1 MAFKIKKSSRADW
14 QKNWGSS
21 IAVKVTAPVFWI
33 LISVGLIIATVIQNK
48 FANDL
53 PNLISADADRVA
65 YAASK
70 YLLELEGGQPL
81 DLKSVIDKSM
91 ENTYFVGGKITAEFR
106 TVKLGINSPT
116 TDQLEKI
123 TRFVPYT
130 NKLEGGDSLIAK
142 LTLYHHPYE
151 FIIKANRKNM
161 LVTYGITFFLF
172 GLILA
177 SLIHAIVTKPI
188 FNLVSAI
195 KAVSEGD
202 MSSRLVED
210 RQDEFGE
217 LTSLFNKMLDKLQN
231 KQEELTRA
239 VNVAESASKA
249 KSAFL
254 TNMSHEIRTP
264 LTAILGFSGL
274 LKEGNLP
281 SSQLKQYA
289 DSIMRAGN
297 HLHQIINDILDM
309 SKIEAGQLV
318 IDNTEV
324 NLFDVLKDVEYLMR
338 PHVEDKNLVFRVKY
352 VFPLPRLI
360 ITDPTRLKQIL
371 LNLCSNSIKFTSD
384 GNIEITVTSANN
396 NSSIRFDVT
405 DTGVGMSQTEV
416 DKLFIPF
423 SQADN
428 STTRQYGG
436 SGLGLSI
443 CKELVNHLGGDI
455 ECQSRKGIGSR
466 FTFTINPGDITAG
479 QWVEDLGSEQIGS
492 TGPLIKIEPGSLQG
506 RVLLAE
512 DTLDNQ
518 RLISMYITRAGATPV
533 VVENGK
539 QALDAALKEEFD
551 LIIMDMQMPV
561 MGGLDATT
569 KLRSSGYSKPII
581 ALTANALREDRE
593 KSQQAGI
600 DVYLTKPVDLNR
612 FNMVLTAFLKT
623 RNKQSQ
629 VMSTSMASNCD
640 FDDFTND
647 PEYQLLQSQFE
658 SDLPHKL
665 EAISKSASRK
675 DWVELKSLVHK
686 LKGLGSSFGYPEL
699 SRIAETIQTDLVM
712 ENYHHIENH
721 VEQLNLCYQSVSTV
735 NRKTSNF

>member
-1 MAFKIKKSSRADW
+1 MVFKIKKPSQADW

-48 FANDL
+48 FADEL
-53 PNLISADADRVA
+53 PNLIASDADRVA

-81 DLKSVIDKSM
+81 DLQNVIEKSM
-91 ENTYFVGGKITAEFR
+91 KSTYFVAGEITAEFR
-106 TVKLGINSPT
+106 TVKLGVFNVSKN
-116 TDQLEKI
+116 QLEKI

-142 LTLYHHPYE
+142 LTLYHHPYQY
-151 FIIKANRKNM
+151 IIKANRKNM
-161 LVTYGITFFLF
+161 LVSYGITFFLF
-172 GLILA
+172 GLLLA

-195 KAVSEGD
+195 KAVSKGD
-202 MSSRLVED
+202 MSSRLIED

-231 KQEELTRA
+231 KQEELTLA
-239 VNVAESASKA
+239 VNVAESASNA

-274 LKEGNLP
+274 LKEGNIP
-281 SSQLKQYA
+281 GQQMKQYA
-289 DSIMRAGN
+289 DSIIRAGN

-318 IDNTEV
+318 IDNNAV
-324 NLFDVLKDVEYLMR
+324 NLFDLLKDIEYLMR
-338 PHVEDKNLVFRVKY
+338 PNAEEKQLTFRIKY
-352 VFPLPRLI
+352 AFPLPKI
-360 ITDPTRLKQIL
+360 IFTDPTRLKQIM
-371 LNLCSNSIKFTSD
+371 LNLCSNSIKFTSE
-384 GNIEITVTSANN
+384 GNVDIAISYDKAKAHLQ
-396 NSSIRFDVT
+396 FDVT
-405 DTGVGMSQTEV
+405 DTGVGMSQAEV
-416 DKLFIPF
+416 DRLFIPF

-428 STTRQYGG
+428 SITRQYGG

-443 CKELVNHLGGDI
+443 CKELVNHLGGEI

-466 FTFTINPGDITAG
+466 FSFTINPGVITEDN
-479 QWVEDLGSEQIGS
+479 WVYNLSSEQIAAV
-492 TGPLIKIEPGSLQG
+492 GPLMNVEPGSLHG

-518 RLISMYITRAGATPV
+518 RLISMYIIRSGAIPI

-539 QALDAALKEEFD
+539 QALDAALKENFD

-561 MGGLDATT
+561 MGGLDATA
-569 KLRSSGYSKPII
+569 KLRASGYTGPIV

-600 DVYLTKPVDLNR
+600 DVYLTKPVDISR
-612 FNMVLTAFLKT
+612 FNMVLTAFLK
-623 RNKQSQ
+623 KK
-629 VMSTSMASNCD
+629 SNGKLPSPTEVPEFATVEFAD
-640 FDDFTND
+640 D
-647 PEYQLLQSQFE
+647 PEYKLLQRQFE
-658 SDLPHKL
+658 SELPNKL
-665 EAISKSASRK
+665 NAIYKYASQK
-675 DWVELKSLVHK
+675 NWQELKSLAHK

-699 SRIAETIQTDLVM
+699 SDIAEKIQIDLKKQ
-712 ENYHHIENH
+712 NYQGIEYHIQ
-721 VEQLNLCYQSVSTV
+721 QLKLCFHTTHPLTKKS
-735 NRKTSNF
+735 SNF